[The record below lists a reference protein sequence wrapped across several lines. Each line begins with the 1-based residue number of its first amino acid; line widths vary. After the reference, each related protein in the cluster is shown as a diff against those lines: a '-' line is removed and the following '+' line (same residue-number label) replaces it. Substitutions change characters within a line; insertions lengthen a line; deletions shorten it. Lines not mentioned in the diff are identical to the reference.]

1 MAFLDEVGVVS
12 LGSNLPGE
20 YNSSLEL
27 LEAAVPRFP
36 EFGFRLVQISPWWQS
51 PAWPNPTDPDYLNGI
66 VLVETSYAPRA
77 ALEAL
82 LRLEHAFG
90 RARTSLNA
98 PRTLDLDLIAL
109 GRAVICEEGL
119 ILPHPRA
126 HERGFVMGP
135 LAQIA
140 PQWTH
145 PVLGRSAQDLAQT
158 VSVGINAKPLARL

>member
-1 MAFLDEVGVVS
+1 MAFLNEVGVVA
-12 LGSNLPGE
+12 LGSNLRGE

-36 EFGFRLVQISPWWQS
+36 EFGFRIVQTSPWWIS

-66 VLVETSYAPRA
+66 VLVETRHEPRA

-82 LRLEHAFG
+82 LRLERTFG
-90 RARTSLNA
+90 RERTSPNA
-98 PRTLDLDLIAL
+98 ARTLDLDLIAL
-109 GRAVICEEGL
+109 GRAVIFEEDL

-126 HERGFVMGP
+126 HQRGFVMGP

-140 PQWTH
+140 PQWIH
-145 PVLGRSAQDLAQT
+145 PGLGRSAEDLAQT
-158 VSVGINAKPLARL
+158 VSAGIEARPVGGL